1 MRNRRNTRK
10 RNVVLDTI
18 TNKNFII
25 IVSILLA
32 IIIVAEGVI
41 QIRKYQDRKLLA
53 KQAEELEKQTGEIFT
68 AIENELTNP
77 STNGETTV
85 RTRIAKI
92 SAVGDIL
99 CQMDMIDDAKT
110 SDGYDFSHMFTEIS
124 TFVKNSDLAIGTL
137 ETNFIE
143 GKYSGVGKYN
153 SPIEF
158 LKAVKDSG
166 IGLVSLAHN
175 HVLDYGTQ
183 GLATTI
189 NKIKKQNIDIT
200 GIKENL
206 EKTNEQDENTLEE
219 EKQEN
224 SDFTGNIKEI
234 NGIKVA
240 FLGYTYGLSNENE
253 VTDEEKKSA
262 NIYSEELAQKDIE
275 YAKQSSNYIIAI
287 MHWGDVNSSE
297 ISEYQR
303 NITSFLVENG
313 VDMILGAHPSVVEPM
328 EMIQTEEG
336 KNVFVAYSL
345 GNYMS
350 TLKYDDANVELI
362 LNIQISKSSDSDK
375 AVLQKVDYTPI
386 YVLDNGTK
394 AENRFELTDMKKL
407 AQDYANGDT
416 SRISRKTYDSI
427 ISKLEKLQSTV
438 NSK

>member
-85 RTRIAKI
+85 RTKTAKI

-110 SDGYDFSHMFTEIS
+110 SDGYDFSHMFTGIS
-124 TFVKNSDLAIGTL
+124 KFVKNSDIAIGTL
-137 ETNFIE
+137 ETNFVD

-183 GLATTI
+183 GLETTI
-189 NKIKKQNIDIT
+189 SKIKEQNIEIT

-206 EKTNEQDENTLEE
+206 ERTNEQDENTLDE

-224 SDFTGNIKEI
+224 PDFTGNIKEI

-253 VTDEEKKSA
+253 VNEEEKKKA
-262 NIYSEELAQKDIE
+262 NIYSEELAKKDIE

-336 KNVFVAYSL
+336 KNVLVAYSL

-375 AVLQKVDYTPI
+375 AVLQKVDYKPI

-416 SRISRKTYDSI
+416 SRISRKTYESI
-427 ISKLEKLQSTV
+427 ISKLEKLQNTV